1 VPAVATEQA
10 YSRAEV
16 RRLLGVSEQ
25 QLRSWQKQHFI
36 PASPP
41 FSFSDLL
48 AMRTLSALL
57 KNHVPA
63 SQIRKAV
70 SAVRSRLRE
79 VVNPLTELRLYSQ
92 GKKVRVQFG
101 TQTMEPISGQ
111 LLLDFDEAELV
122 KLLSFPVRQQPE
134 TEKRAERNKK
144 RIEAEHWFEQGLL
157 LEQQGGQVE
166 EIILAYQKASELD
179 PTSAGALVNLG
190 TVYFN
195 GRGYREAEKQYRKAL
210 EVDPNYALAH
220 FNLGN
225 LFDERN
231 DRAKALFHYQAALRI
246 HPSYADAHYN
256 IALLYQSTNQPMKA
270 VRHWKLYLT
279 FDPNSNWAS
288 IARRELEKLRELTI
302 VRGHRLISE
311 PSELDA

>member
-36 PASPP
+36 PAAPP

-48 AMRTLSALL
+48 AMRTLSALR
-57 KNHVPA
+57 KNHIPPA
-63 SQIRKAV
+63 QIRKAIN
-70 SAVRSRLRE
+70 AVRSRLRE

-92 GKKVRVQFG
+92 GKKIRVQFG
-101 TQTMEPISGQ
+101 TQTMEPVSGQ
-111 LLLDFDEAELV
+111 LLLDFDEVELS
-122 KLLSFPVRQQPE
+122 KLLSFP
-134 TEKRAERNKK
+134 EKRPEVEKPADRNKK
-144 RIEAEHWFEQGLL
+144 RLEAEHWFEQGLI
-157 LEQQGGQVE
+157 LEQQGAQME
-166 EIILAYQKASELD
+166 EIIFAYEKASELD

-195 GRGYREAEKQYRKAL
+195 ARGYRDAEKQYRKAL

-231 DRAKALFHYQAALRI
+231 DRSKALFHYQAALRI
-246 HPSYADAHYN
+246 HPNYADAHYN

-270 VRHWKLYLT
+270 VHHWKLYLK
-279 FDPNSNWAS
+279 FDPTSNWAS

-302 VRGHRLISE
+302 VRGERRE
-311 PSELDA
+311 PSKLDA

>member
-1 VPAVATEQA
+1 VPAIATEQA

-25 QLRSWQKQHFI
+25 QLRSWQKQDFVR
-36 PASPP
+36 ASSS

-48 AMRTLSALL
+48 AMRTLAALR
-57 KNHVPA
+57 KNRVPA

-70 SAVRSRLRE
+70 NAVRSKLRD

-92 GKKVRVQFG
+92 GRKVRVQFG
-101 TQTMEPISGQ
+101 NQTMEPVSGQ
-111 LLLDFDEAELV
+111 LLLDFEEEINKILAFPEKQPEAE
-122 KLLSFPVRQQPE
+122 KP
-134 TEKRAERNKK
+134 AERNKK
-144 RIEAEHWFEQGLL
+144 RLEAEHWFEQGLL
-157 LEQQGGQVE
+157 LEQQGAQLE
-166 EIILAYQKASELD
+166 EIIFAYEKAAELD

-195 GRGYREAEKQYRKAL
+195 GHAYRDAEKLYRKAL

-246 HPSYADAHYN
+246 HPNYADANYN

-270 VRHWKLYLT
+270 VRHWKLYLKL
-279 FDPNSNWAS
+279 DPNSHWAS
-288 IARRELEKLRELTI
+288 IARRELEKLRDLTI
-302 VRGHRLISE
+302 VRNDRPRDLSH
-311 PSELDA
+311 LDA

>member
-1 VPAVATEQA
+1 MPAIATEQA

-25 QLRSWQKQHFI
+25 QLRSWQKQDFVR
-36 PASPP
+36 ASSS

-48 AMRTLSALL
+48 AMRTLAALR
-57 KNHVPA
+57 KNRVPA

-70 SAVRSRLRE
+70 NAVRSKLRD

-92 GKKVRVQFG
+92 GRKVRVQFG
-101 TQTMEPISGQ
+101 NQTMEPVSGQ
-111 LLLDFDEAELV
+111 LLLDFEEEINKILAFPEKQPEAE
-122 KLLSFPVRQQPE
+122 KP
-134 TEKRAERNKK
+134 AERNKK
-144 RIEAEHWFEQGLL
+144 RLEAEHWFEQGLL
-157 LEQQGGQVE
+157 LEQQGAQLE
-166 EIILAYQKASELD
+166 EIIFAYEKAAELD

-195 GRGYREAEKQYRKAL
+195 GHAYRDAEKLYRKAL

-246 HPSYADAHYN
+246 HPNYADANYN

-270 VRHWKLYLT
+270 VRHWKLYLKL
-279 FDPNSNWAS
+279 DPNSHWAS
-288 IARRELEKLRELTI
+288 IARRELEKLRDLTI
-302 VRGHRLISE
+302 VRNDRPRDLSH
-311 PSELDA
+311 LDA

>member
-1 VPAVATEQA
+1 MPAIATEQA

-25 QLRSWQKQHFI
+25 QLRSWQKQDFVR
-36 PASPP
+36 ASSS

-48 AMRTLSALL
+48 AMRTLATLR
-57 KNHVPA
+57 KNRVPA

-70 SAVRSRLRE
+70 NAVRSRLRD

-92 GKKVRVQFG
+92 GRKVRVQFG
-101 TQTMEPISGQ
+101 NQTMEPVSGQ
-111 LLLDFDEAELV
+111 LLLDFEEEINKLLAFPEKQPEAE
-122 KLLSFPVRQQPE
+122 KP
-134 TEKRAERNKK
+134 AERNK
-144 RIEAEHWFEQGLL
+144 RRLEAEHWFEQGLL
-157 LEQQGGQVE
+157 LEQQGAQLE
-166 EIILAYQKASELD
+166 EIIYAYEKAAELD

-195 GRGYREAEKQYRKAL
+195 GHAYRDAEKLYRKAL

-225 LFDERN
+225 LCDERN

-246 HPSYADAHYN
+246 HPNYADANYN

-270 VRHWKLYLT
+270 VRHWKLYLKL
-279 FDPNSNWAS
+279 DPNSHWAS
-288 IARRELEKLRELTI
+288 VARRELEKLRDLTI
-302 VRGHRLISE
+302 VRNDRPTRDLSH
-311 PSELDA
+311 LDV